1 YATELSDCIVT
12 TGSPRFDLC
21 RPRFHWVTEQKAK
34 EKREKYGPYILMC
47 TRFGTANHSQG
58 TDDPFRRKMN
68 PVLWPEDLGQAGI
81 AEVWYAKWHRDV
93 HDFADFVVLIKEM
106 ATNNTRHTVVV
117 RPHPSE
123 NLSFY
128 QHAFSSFENV
138 KVTKE
143 DSVLPWIRS
152 ADLVIHRNCT
162 TGIESVLAGRPVLNF
177 LPASDTRANF
187 DVEVAR
193 EAGYTATSIEDA
205 LQ

>member
-1 YATELSDCIVT
+1 MPIGWNELDSAIMFIHDEGGMHQVKAWEHHVLKTHRIEHLRKSRMNRVCVWGERQKALLSSYATELSDCIVT

-106 ATNNTRHTVVV
+106 ATNNTRHTIVV

-123 NLSFY
+123 KS
-128 QHAFSSFENV
+128 
-138 KVTKE
+138 
-143 DSVLPWIRS
+143 
-152 ADLVIHRNCT
+152 
-162 TGIESVLAGRPVLNF
+162 
-177 LPASDTRANF
+177 
-187 DVEVAR
+187 
-193 EAGYTATSIEDA
+193 
-205 LQ
+205 